1 MKLGAETQFFGA
13 RCNLPKLLLYAL
25 NGGKDEITGAQVAP
39 AELDRNLGGPG
50 KFLSICVFRLH
61 WMYGQ
66 CS

>member
-39 AELDRNLGGPG
+39 ADLDRNLGGPG
-50 KFLSICVFRLH
+50 KFLSIYVLFLCT
-61 WMYGQ
+61 YGQ
-66 CS
+66 CC